1 MLYRRLLQIDRNNS
15 MVAVIYGAC
24 GVWRFDVGC
33 SAPLLAERLQ
43 ELCPNYLVLGGAG
56 GYV

>member
-1 MLYRRLLQIDRNNS
+1 

-43 ELCPNYLVLGGAG
+43 ELCFNYLVLGGAEE
-56 GYV
+56 YV

>member
-1 MLYRRLLQIDRNNS
+1 

-33 SAPLLAERLQ
+33 SAPLLVERLQ
-43 ELCPNYLVLGGAG
+43 ELCFNYLVLGGAEEH
-56 GYV
+56 V